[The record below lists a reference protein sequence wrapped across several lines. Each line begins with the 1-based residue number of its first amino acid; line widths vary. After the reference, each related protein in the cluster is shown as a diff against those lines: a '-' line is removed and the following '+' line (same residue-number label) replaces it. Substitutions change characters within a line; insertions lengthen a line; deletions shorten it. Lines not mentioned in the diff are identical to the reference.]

1 MNWVGHWPEGARWG
15 YTDLRCSMISYDMLV
30 SIVALSAITTGMAAP
45 EFEAVSHDGRKIT
58 LSELR
63 QKGPVMLVF
72 LRGFS

>member
-1 MNWVGHWPEGARWG
+1 
-15 YTDLRCSMISYDMLV
+15 MIFYDMLV
-30 SIVALSAITTGMAAP
+30 PMVAIAALATGMTAP

-63 QKGPVMLVF
+63 QQGPLILVF